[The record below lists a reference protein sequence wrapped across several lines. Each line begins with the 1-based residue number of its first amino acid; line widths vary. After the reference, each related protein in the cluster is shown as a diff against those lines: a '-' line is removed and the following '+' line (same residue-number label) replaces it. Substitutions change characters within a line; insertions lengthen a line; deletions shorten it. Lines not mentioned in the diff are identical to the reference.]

1 MKVVGLAV
9 ALVAVLVVMSCFA
22 PNSGAQAQSTSWDFL
37 LLVQQWAPGVCATSR
52 GKQCVIPSYVRYWTL
67 HGMWPNN
74 YDGTYPSNC
83 PDSESFNMQRLEP
96 IRKSLTAYWP
106 TLYTSNSLESFWEHE
121 FDKHGTCASSD
132 PTLATELA
140 YFNATLTARAT
151 FDIAAAFSKAGI
163 QASSSTAYGIDTI
176 SQAIQSAYG
185 GVPLVQCSRESRGR
199 ARGVE
204 ALTSIGVCISSSL
217 TIIDCPTNIIQKEG
231 CHNYDDGVVVL
242 PF

>member
-1 MKVVGLAV
+1 V
-9 ALVAVLVVMSCFA
+9 S
-22 PNSGAQAQSTSWDFL
+22 AQ
-37 LLVQQWAPGVCATSR
+37 
-52 GKQCVIPSYVRYWTL
+52 
-67 HGMWPNN
+67 
-74 YDGTYPSNC
+74 
-83 PDSESFNMQRLEP
+83 
-96 IRKSLTAYWP
+96 
-106 TLYTSNSLESFWEHE
+106 
-121 FDKHGTCASSD
+121 
-132 PTLATELA
+132 
-140 YFNATLTARAT
+140 
-151 FDIAAAFSKAGI
+151 
-163 QASSSTAYGIDTI
+163 IDTI